1 MPALISKMASI
12 IGTVLYRNLIAICLL
27 LACAFLSDLAF
38 SLVYGH
44 GGGWSA
50 AVNSV
55 YSVDECADWE
65 ICELNKEHFK

>member
-1 MPALISKMASI
+1 MPALISKLASVIGMA
-12 IGTVLYRNLIAICLL
+12 LYRNLIAICLL

-65 ICELNKEHFK
+65 ICELNKGHFK

>member
-1 MPALISKMASI
+1 MPALISKMASA
-12 IGTVLYRNLIAICLL
+12 IGLALYRNVIAIGLL

-44 GGGWSA
+44 GQGWAA

-65 ICELNKEHFK
+65 LCELNKGHFR

>member
-1 MPALISKMASI
+1 MPALISKMASA
-12 IGTVLYRNLIAICLL
+12 IGLALYRNLIAICLL

-44 GGGWSA
+44 GQGWAA

-55 YSVDECADWE
+55 DECTEWE
-65 ICELNKEHFK
+65 ICDLTRNHF